1 MKIAMLLHEG
11 ITVMAAY
18 TGRGYIDL
26 EALAKTLRIDLPVD
40 PVAVATHPHLSEIEA
55 ALCGAPVLTGEIQFL
70 PPIPRPG
77 KLVCMARNY
86 LLHAE
91 ETGSS
96 LPGEPIYFSKAPTS
110 LIGHQQPII
119 IPQGI
124 GRVDPEAELAVVIGK
139 RAKGVSRGDGME
151 YVAGYA
157 CFNDVTAR
165 DVQSRD
171 IGARHP
177 WFRSK
182 SYDTFGPMGPYLVT
196 RGEVE
201 DPHCLSIRLTVNG
214 EVRQESSTAKM
225 AFDIP
230 AIIEAASFVMTLEPG
245 DIIATGTPEGIAPIH
260 PGDVVCVEVQGLG
273 CLANPVLNQG

>member
-1 MKIAMLLHEG
+1 
-11 ITVMAAY
+11 MAAH
-18 TGRGYIDL
+18 TGGGYVDL
-26 EALAKTLRIDLPVD
+26 EALANTLRMDLPSN
-40 PVAVATHPHLSEIEA
+40 PFAVATSPELSKIEA
-55 ALCGAPVLTGEIQFL
+55 ALDGAPVLTGEIQFL
-70 PPIPRPG
+70 PPISRPG

-96 LPGEPIYFSKAPTS
+96 LPVEPIYFSKASTT

-119 IPQGI
+119 IPPGI

-139 RAKGVSRGDGME
+139 RAKGVSRGTALE
-151 YVAGYA
+151 HVAGYA

-171 IGARHP
+171 TGGKHP

-182 SYDTFGPMGPYLVT
+182 SYDTFGPLGPYLVT
-196 RGEVE
+196 ASELA

-214 EVRQESSTAKM
+214 EVRQESNTAMM

-230 AIIEAASFVMTLEPG
+230 AIIAAASLVMTLEPG
-245 DIIATGTPEGIAPIH
+245 DVIATGTPEGIAPIH

-273 CLANPVLNQG
+273 CLTNPVLRQG